1 MISFLQP
8 AQARRQLPEEKING
22 AFKIYR
28 VRVFLMIILG
38 YMCFYLV
45 RKNFSMSAP
54 LLITNLHFSKAEIGL
69 INSAFAISYGLSKF
83 ILGTLAD
90 KSNVKKFLML
100 GLIASAIINVGLAFS
115 THVWMFIILM
125 ILNGIFQSMG
135 APACHIVIGK
145 WFKKDQRGLIMSTW
159 NTSHNIGGGLVGPLS
174 TMALFVF
181 GANNYRSLFLLPA
194 VIAVLIA
201 IIIFIIG
208 ADTPQSVGLPQ
219 VKDNSDKH
227 IVEHHDDVDTN
238 NLSMT
243 DIMFKYVLR
252 NKFVWILAI
261 TNIFIYIVRQGMVDW
276 IPVYLTQAKG
286 FSFADSSWAMFLFEY
301 AAIPSTILIGWLSDK
316 VFKGNRA
323 PLGIICMIGVFLAV
337 FTYWKTDSFM
347 VTLIAVAFVGC
358 FIYGPAMLVNL
369 SLIDLVP
376 KFVVGSADGFA
387 GLTAYLI
394 GQFSANF
401 VIGLIAD
408 AYGWNGAFTFILFGA
423 VFALLG
429 LLILQITVSK
439 NKKKT
444 KINN

>member
-8 AQARRQLPEEKING
+8 APAKELIPEDKVKETYK
-22 AFKIYR
+22 KYR
-28 VRVFLMIILG
+28 IRVFLMIILG

-83 ILGTLAD
+83 VLGTLAD

-100 GLIASAIINVGLAFS
+100 GLLASATVNIGLAFS
-115 THVWMFIILM
+115 TQVWMFVILM
-125 ILNGIFQSMG
+125 IFNGIFQSMG

-145 WFKKDQRGLIMSTW
+145 WFKKDQRGLVMSTW

-174 TMALFVF
+174 AMALFTF
-181 GANNYRSLFLLPA
+181 GANNYKSLFLVPA
-194 VIAVLIA
+194 VIAVIIALI
-201 IIIFIIG
+201 ILVIG
-208 ADTPQSVGLPQ
+208 SDTPESVGLPKI
-219 VKDNSDKH
+219 KDDSHDEEKHGEEVNSK
-227 IVEHHDDVDTN
+227 

-243 DIMFKYVLR
+243 DIMFKYVLK
-252 NKFVWILAI
+252 NKYVWILAI

-286 FSFADSSWAMFLFEY
+286 FSFDDSSWAMFLFEY

-323 PLGIICMIGVFLAV
+323 PLGIICMLGVFAAV
-337 FTYWKTDSFM
+337 FAYWKTDNLL
-347 VTLIAVAFVGC
+347 VTMIAVAFVGC

-387 GLTAYLI
+387 GLTAYLV

-408 AYGWNGAFTFILFGA
+408 SYGWNGAFTFILIGA

-429 LLILQITVSK
+429 LVILQITVSI
-439 NKKKT
+439 NKKK
-444 KINN
+444 I

>member
-8 AQARRQLPEEKING
+8 APAKELIPEDKVKETYKN
-22 AFKIYR
+22 YR
-28 VRVFLMIILG
+28 IRVFLMIILG
-38 YMCFYLV
+38 YMCFYIV

-83 ILGTLAD
+83 VLGTLAD

-100 GLIASAIINVGLAFS
+100 GLLASAAVNIGLAFS
-115 THVWMFIILM
+115 TQVWMFVILM
-125 ILNGIFQSMG
+125 IFNGIFQSMG

-145 WFKKDQRGLIMSTW
+145 WFKKDQRGLVMSTW

-174 TMALFVF
+174 AMALFTF
-181 GANNYRSLFLLPA
+181 GANNYRSLFLVPA
-194 VIAVLIA
+194 VIAVIIALI
-201 IIIFIIG
+201 ILVIG
-208 ADTPQSVGLPQ
+208 SDTPESVGLPKI
-219 VKDNSDKH
+219 KDDSHAEEKHGEEFNS
-227 IVEHHDDVDTN
+227 N

-243 DIMFKYVLR
+243 DIMFKYVLK
-252 NKFVWILAI
+252 NKYVWILAI

-286 FSFADSSWAMFLFEY
+286 FSFDDSSWAMFLFEY

-323 PLGIICMIGVFLAV
+323 PLGIICMLGVFAAV
-337 FTYWKTDSFM
+337 FAYWKTDNLL
-347 VTLIAVAFVGC
+347 VTMIAVAFVGC

-387 GLTAYLI
+387 GLTAYLV

-408 AYGWNGAFTFILFGA
+408 SYGWNGAFTFILIGA

-429 LLILQITVSK
+429 LVILQITVSI
-439 NKKKT
+439 NKKK
-444 KINN
+444 I

>member
-8 AQARRQLPEEKING
+8 APAKELIPEDKVKETYK
-22 AFKIYR
+22 KYR
-28 VRVFLMIILG
+28 IRVFLMIILG

-83 ILGTLAD
+83 VLGTLAD

-100 GLIASAIINVGLAFS
+100 GLLASATVNIGLAFS
-115 THVWMFIILM
+115 TQVWMFVILM
-125 ILNGIFQSMG
+125 IFNGIFQSMG

-145 WFKKDQRGLIMSTW
+145 WFKKDQRGLVMSTW

-174 TMALFVF
+174 AMALFTF
-181 GANNYRSLFLLPA
+181 GANNYKSLFLVPA
-194 VIAVLIA
+194 VIAVIIALI
-201 IIIFIIG
+201 ILVIG
-208 ADTPQSVGLPQ
+208 SDTPESVGLPKI
-219 VKDNSDKH
+219 KDDSHDEEKHGEEVNSK
-227 IVEHHDDVDTN
+227 

-243 DIMFKYVLR
+243 DIMFKYVLK
-252 NKFVWILAI
+252 NKYVWILAI

-286 FSFADSSWAMFLFEY
+286 FSFDDSSWAMFLFEY

-323 PLGIICMIGVFLAV
+323 PLGIICMLGVFAAV
-337 FTYWKTDSFM
+337 FAYWKTNNLL
-347 VTLIAVAFVGC
+347 VTMIAVAFVGC

-387 GLTAYLI
+387 GLTAYLV

-408 AYGWNGAFTFILFGA
+408 SYGWNGAFTFILIGA

-429 LLILQITVSK
+429 LVILQITVSI
-439 NKKKT
+439 NKKK
-444 KINN
+444 I

>member
-8 AQARRQLPEEKING
+8 APAKELIPEDKVKETYKN
-22 AFKIYR
+22 YR
-28 VRVFLMIILG
+28 IRVFLMIILG

-83 ILGTLAD
+83 VLGTLAD

-100 GLIASAIINVGLAFS
+100 GLLASAAVNIGLAFS
-115 THVWMFIILM
+115 TQVWMFVILM
-125 ILNGIFQSMG
+125 IFNGIFQSMG

-145 WFKKDQRGLIMSTW
+145 WFKKDQRGLVMSTW

-174 TMALFVF
+174 AMALFTF
-181 GANNYRSLFLLPA
+181 GANNYKSLFLVPA
-194 VIAVLIA
+194 VIAVVIALI
-201 IIIFIIG
+201 ILVIG
-208 ADTPQSVGLPQ
+208 SDTPESVGLPKI
-219 VKDNSDKH
+219 KDASHDEEKHSEEVNSK
-227 IVEHHDDVDTN
+227 

-243 DIMFKYVLR
+243 DIMFKYVLK
-252 NKFVWILAI
+252 NKYVWILAI

-276 IPVYLTQAKG
+276 IPVYLTQAKM
-286 FSFADSSWAMFLFEY
+286 FSFDDSSWAMFLFEY

-323 PLGIICMIGVFLAV
+323 PLGIICMLGVFAAV
-337 FTYWKTDSFM
+337 FAYWKTDNLL
-347 VTLIAVAFVGC
+347 VTMIAVAFVGC

-387 GLTAYLI
+387 GLTAYLV

-408 AYGWNGAFTFILFGA
+408 SYGWNGAFTFILIGA
-423 VFALLG
+423 LFALLG
-429 LLILQITVSK
+429 LVILQITVSI
-439 NKKKT
+439 NKKK
-444 KINN
+444 I

>member
-8 AQARRQLPEEKING
+8 APAKKQLPEDKIKG
-22 AFKIYR
+22 AFKSYR
-28 VRVFLMIILG
+28 VRVFLMIVLG

-83 ILGTLAD
+83 VLGTLAD
-90 KSNVKKFLML
+90 KSNVKKFLIV
-100 GLIASAIINVGLAFS
+100 GLLASALVNVGLAFS
-115 THVWMFIILM
+115 TQVWMFIILM

-135 APACHIVIGK
+135 APSCHIVIGK
-145 WFKKDQRGLIMSTW
+145 WFKKDQRGLVMSTW
-159 NTSHNIGGGLVGPLS
+159 NTSHNIGGGLVEPLS
-174 TMALFVF
+174 TMALFAF
-181 GANNYRSLFLLPA
+181 GANNYRSLFLVPA
-194 VIAVLIA
+194 VIAVVIALIMYV
-201 IIIFIIG
+201 IG
-208 ADTPQSVGLPQ
+208 ADTPQSVGLPEIHDEDEDIINDD
-219 VKDNSDKH
+219 KDVN
-227 IVEHHDDVDTN
+227 VN

-252 NKFVWILAI
+252 NKFIWILAI
-261 TNIFIYIVRQGMVDW
+261 TNIFVYIVRQGMVDW

-286 FSFADSSWAMFLFEY
+286 FSFDEAGWAMFLFEY

-323 PLGIICMIGVFLAV
+323 PLGILCMLGVFAAV
-337 FTYWKTDSFM
+337 FAYWKTDSFL
-347 VTLIAVAFVGC
+347 VTMIAVACVGC

-376 KFVVGSADGFA
+376 KFAVGSADGFA
-387 GLTAYLI
+387 GLTAYLV

-408 AYGWNGAFTFILFGA
+408 AYGWNGAFTFILLGA

-429 LLILQITVSK
+429 LVILQITINI
-439 NKKKT
+439 NKKKA

>member
-8 AQARRQLPEEKING
+8 APAKELIPEDKVKEKYKN
-22 AFKIYR
+22 YR
-28 VRVFLMIILG
+28 IRVFLMIILG
-38 YMCFYLV
+38 YMCFYIV

-83 ILGTLAD
+83 VLGTLAD

-100 GLIASAIINVGLAFS
+100 GLLASAVVNIGLAFS
-115 THVWMFIILM
+115 TQVWMFVILM
-125 ILNGIFQSMG
+125 IFNGIFQSMG

-145 WFKKDQRGLIMSTW
+145 WFKKDQRGLVMSTW

-174 TMALFVF
+174 AMALFTF
-181 GANNYRSLFLLPA
+181 GANNYRSLFLVPA
-194 VIAVLIA
+194 VIAVIIALI
-201 IIIFIIG
+201 ILVIG
-208 ADTPQSVGLPQ
+208 SDTPESVGLPKI
-219 VKDNSDKH
+219 KDDSHDEEKHGEEFNS
-227 IVEHHDDVDTN
+227 N

-243 DIMFKYVLR
+243 DIMFKYVLK
-252 NKFVWILAI
+252 NKYVWILAI

-286 FSFADSSWAMFLFEY
+286 FSFDDSSWAMFLFEY

-323 PLGIICMIGVFLAV
+323 PLGIICMLGVFAAV
-337 FTYWKTDSFM
+337 FAYWKTDNLL
-347 VTLIAVAFVGC
+347 VTMIAVAFVGC

-387 GLTAYLI
+387 GLTAYLV

-408 AYGWNGAFTFILFGA
+408 SYGWNGAFTFILIGA

-429 LLILQITVSK
+429 LVILQITVSI
-439 NKKKT
+439 NKKK
-444 KINN
+444 I

>member
-8 AQARRQLPEEKING
+8 APAKELIPEDKVKEKYKN
-22 AFKIYR
+22 YR
-28 VRVFLMIILG
+28 IRVFLMIILG
-38 YMCFYLV
+38 YMCFYIV

-83 ILGTLAD
+83 VLGTLAD

-100 GLIASAIINVGLAFS
+100 GLLASAAVNIGLAFS
-115 THVWMFIILM
+115 TQVWMFVILM
-125 ILNGIFQSMG
+125 IFNGIFQSMG

-145 WFKKDQRGLIMSTW
+145 WFKKDQRGLVMSTW

-174 TMALFVF
+174 SMALFTF
-181 GANNYRSLFLLPA
+181 GANNYRSLFLVPA
-194 VIAVLIA
+194 VIAVIIALI
-201 IIIFIIG
+201 ILVIG
-208 ADTPQSVGLPQ
+208 SDTPESVGLPKI
-219 VKDNSDKH
+219 KDDSHDEEKHGEEFNS
-227 IVEHHDDVDTN
+227 N

-243 DIMFKYVLR
+243 DIMFKYVLK
-252 NKFVWILAI
+252 NKYVWILAI

-286 FSFADSSWAMFLFEY
+286 FSFDDSSWAMFLFEY

-323 PLGIICMIGVFLAV
+323 PLGIICMLGVFAAV
-337 FTYWKTDSFM
+337 FAYWKTDNLL
-347 VTLIAVAFVGC
+347 VTMIAVAFVGC

-387 GLTAYLI
+387 GLTAYLV

-408 AYGWNGAFTFILFGA
+408 SYGWNGAFTFILIGA

-429 LLILQITVSK
+429 LVILQITVSI
-439 NKKKT
+439 NKKK
-444 KINN
+444 I

>member
-8 AQARRQLPEEKING
+8 APAKELIPEDKVKETYK
-22 AFKIYR
+22 KYR
-28 VRVFLMIILG
+28 IRVFLMIILG

-83 ILGTLAD
+83 VLGTLAD

-100 GLIASAIINVGLAFS
+100 GLLASATVNIGLAFS
-115 THVWMFIILM
+115 TQVWMFVILM
-125 ILNGIFQSMG
+125 IFNGIFQSMC

-145 WFKKDQRGLIMSTW
+145 WFKKDQRGLVMSTW

-174 TMALFVF
+174 AMALFTF
-181 GANNYRSLFLLPA
+181 GANNYKSLFLVPA
-194 VIAVLIA
+194 VIAVIIALI
-201 IIIFIIG
+201 ILVIG
-208 ADTPQSVGLPQ
+208 SDTPESVGLPKI
-219 VKDNSDKH
+219 KDDSHDEEKHGEEVNSK
-227 IVEHHDDVDTN
+227 

-243 DIMFKYVLR
+243 DIMFKYVLK
-252 NKFVWILAI
+252 NKYVWILAI

-286 FSFADSSWAMFLFEY
+286 FSFDDSSWAMFLFEY

-323 PLGIICMIGVFLAV
+323 PLGIICMLGVFAAV
-337 FTYWKTDSFM
+337 FAYWKTNNLL
-347 VTLIAVAFVGC
+347 VTMIAVAFVGC

-387 GLTAYLI
+387 GLTAYLV

-408 AYGWNGAFTFILFGA
+408 SYGWNGAFTFILIGA

-429 LLILQITVSK
+429 LVILQITVSI
-439 NKKKT
+439 NKKK
-444 KINN
+444 I

>member
-8 AQARRQLPEEKING
+8 APAKELIPEDKVKEKYKN
-22 AFKIYR
+22 YR
-28 VRVFLMIILG
+28 IRVFLMIILG
-38 YMCFYLV
+38 YMCFYIV

-83 ILGTLAD
+83 VLGTLAD

-100 GLIASAIINVGLAFS
+100 GLLASAVVNIGLAFS
-115 THVWMFIILM
+115 TQVWMFVILM
-125 ILNGIFQSMG
+125 IFNGIFQSMG
-135 APACHIVIGK
+135 APACHIV
-145 WFKKDQRGLIMSTW
+145 KKDQRGLVMSTW

-174 TMALFVF
+174 AMALFTF
-181 GANNYRSLFLLPA
+181 GANNYRSLFLVPA
-194 VIAVLIA
+194 VIAVIIALI
-201 IIIFIIG
+201 ILVIG
-208 ADTPQSVGLPQ
+208 SDTPESVGLPKI
-219 VKDNSDKH
+219 KDDSHDEEKHGEEFNS
-227 IVEHHDDVDTN
+227 N

-243 DIMFKYVLR
+243 DIMFKYVLK
-252 NKFVWILAI
+252 NKYVWILAI

-286 FSFADSSWAMFLFEY
+286 FSFDDSSWAMFLFEY

-323 PLGIICMIGVFLAV
+323 PLGIICMLGVFAAV
-337 FTYWKTDSFM
+337 FAYWKTDNLL
-347 VTLIAVAFVGC
+347 VTMIAVAFVGC

-387 GLTAYLI
+387 GLTAYLV

-408 AYGWNGAFTFILFGA
+408 SYGWNGAFTFILIGA

-429 LLILQITVSK
+429 LVILQITVSI
-439 NKKKT
+439 NKKK
-444 KINN
+444 I

>member
-1 MISFLQP
+1 
-8 AQARRQLPEEKING
+8 
-22 AFKIYR
+22 
-28 VRVFLMIILG
+28 MIILG

-83 ILGTLAD
+83 VLGTLAD

-100 GLIASAIINVGLAFS
+100 GLLASATVNIGLAFS
-115 THVWMFIILM
+115 TQVWMFVILM
-125 ILNGIFQSMG
+125 IFNGIFQSMG

-145 WFKKDQRGLIMSTW
+145 WFKKDQRGLVMSTW

-174 TMALFVF
+174 AMALFTF
-181 GANNYRSLFLLPA
+181 GANNYKSLFLVPA
-194 VIAVLIA
+194 VIAVIIALI
-201 IIIFIIG
+201 ILVIG
-208 ADTPQSVGLPQ
+208 SDTPESVGLPKI
-219 VKDNSDKH
+219 KDDSHDEEKHGEEVNSK
-227 IVEHHDDVDTN
+227 

-243 DIMFKYVLR
+243 DIMFKYVLK
-252 NKFVWILAI
+252 NKYVWILAI

-286 FSFADSSWAMFLFEY
+286 FSFDDSSWAMFLFEY

-323 PLGIICMIGVFLAV
+323 PLGIICMLGVFAAV
-337 FTYWKTDSFM
+337 FAYWKTNNLL
-347 VTLIAVAFVGC
+347 VTMIAVAFVGC

-387 GLTAYLI
+387 GLTAYLV

-408 AYGWNGAFTFILFGA
+408 SYGWNGAFTFILIGA

-429 LLILQITVSK
+429 LVILQITVSI
-439 NKKKT
+439 NKKK
-444 KINN
+444 I